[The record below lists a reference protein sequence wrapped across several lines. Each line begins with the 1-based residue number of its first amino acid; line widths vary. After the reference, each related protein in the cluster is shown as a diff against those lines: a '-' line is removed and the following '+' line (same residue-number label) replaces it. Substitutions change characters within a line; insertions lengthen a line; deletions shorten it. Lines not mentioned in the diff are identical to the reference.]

1 MASLT
6 SGSWTVVLLHA
17 TGAPSNGAVMGIDT
31 TRTNRHKI
39 VDAIMILTTGESPAG
54 GVPWPDKGNFGFVR
68 NFDSL
73 ILHNIKS
80 RTAATVGAITA
91 SGVHL
96 IATMNTTGQKAR
108 FFALGQASGTT
119 QRALK
124 QLATT
129 VTITGGGRYYVTAKG
144 W

>member
-6 SGSWTVVLLHA
+6 SGSWTVILLHA
-17 TGAPSNGAVMGIDT
+17 TGEAGNANARPIDMT
-31 TRTNRHKI
+31 VTNRHKI
-39 VDAIMILTTGESPAG
+39 VDAIMVIATGESPAG
-54 GVPWPDKGNFGFVR
+54 GIPWPDKGKFGFVR
-68 NFDSL
+68 NLDSL
-73 ILHNIKS
+73 ILHDVRA

-96 IATMNTTGQKAR
+96 LWSMNTTGQKAR
-108 FFALGQASGTT
+108 VYALGQASGVT

-129 VTITGGGRYYVTAKG
+129 VTITGGQRLYVTARG